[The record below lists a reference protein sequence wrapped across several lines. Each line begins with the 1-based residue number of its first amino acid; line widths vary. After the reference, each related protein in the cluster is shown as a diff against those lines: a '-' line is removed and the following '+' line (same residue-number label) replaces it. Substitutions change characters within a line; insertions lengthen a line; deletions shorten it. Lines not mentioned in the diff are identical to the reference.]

1 MQSQILVWPLPLRG
15 EISHGQHGRW
25 HPGLSIHHHQE
36 GGSCCQQQ
44 VGAAVSR
51 LGFVLDGESVYLG
64 SGWSVSTTPTYASCA
79 KSQFHHLCA
88 HNLKT
93 RWGPQARR
101 SVDWRKMDSSGGQNS
116 GAEPVNNNQLI
127 IFDQT
132 TISKVVTTRQPQKEG
147 FLWDSMVRPCVGG
160 WHSWPEASSQVSP
173 ITWTEIS
180 SSTCWG
186 RFQPFISKAMPAE
199 NRFLFHSSVGIML
212 LSCGCGWW
220 RRE

>member
-1 MQSQILVWPLPLRG
+1 MIPISHGVTNRKHVGISAIPQPSAACSSQDFLRVPPLFEALAELTKISRNGGWSHSPCELQRVTSTGGKKTQEGKGIKMQSQILVWPLPLRG

-51 LGFVLDGESVYLG
+51 LGFVLDGESVCLG

-101 SVDWRKMDSSGGQNS
+101 SVDWRRWTALEARIVVLNL
-116 GAEPVNNNQLI
+116 LI
-127 IFDQT
+127 I
-132 TISKVVTTRQPQKEG
+132 I
-147 FLWDSMVRPCVGG
+147 
-160 WHSWPEASSQVSP
+160 
-173 ITWTEIS
+173 
-180 SSTCWG
+180 
-186 RFQPFISKAMPAE
+186 
-199 NRFLFHSSVGIML
+199 N
-212 LSCGCGWW
+212 
-220 RRE
+220 